1 MAVSMMALFSVF
13 LQKSPFYPIEVIASA
28 VLGEHT
34 LDGIQGRTIVV
45 GLLIHQLGLSLIW
58 GAVFGLLVWAGKPRA
73 SGTLLLFGLLVGA
86 LAQVVDVYVVI
97 PLLSGA
103 WAGKLPVLEPL
114 QGANLWAAHVPGA
127 VSWLGHLA
135 FGVALSVYPWKYDPI
150 ARTFD

>member
-1 MAVSMMALFSVF
+1 MTFARIAVPEFFATPSRPTFRRELAAGVRAGQVAGLAMAVSMMALFSVF

-114 QGANLWAAHVPGA
+114 QG
-127 VSWLGHLA
+127 
-135 FGVALSVYPWKYDPI
+135 
-150 ARTFD
+150 